1 MTELTDIPVTVTE
14 ALITNTPPSAQ
25 VMAIL
30 KELQSMLDILV
41 ETGDENYVDIRGLAL
56 MPGEIEKLK
65 QILGT
70 GEVDAI
76 IAALGPTHVTETSI
90 PGVWW
95 VTHKNAADEI
105 ISEFIEVTD
114 LPEILKTQHHDL
126 HAAPGRFKQLMSEI
140 IPES

>member
-1 MTELTDIPVTVTE
+1 MTELTDIPTTTE
-14 ALITNTPPSAQ
+14 AAVVTAPPSAQ

-30 KELQSMLDILV
+30 KELQGMLDVLV

-56 MPGEIEKLK
+56 MPGEIENLK

-90 PGVWW
+90 PGIWW

-126 HAAPGRFKQLMSEI
+126 HAAPGRFKQLLKAI
-140 IPES
+140 NPET

>member
-1 MTELTDIPVTVTE
+1 MTELTDIPVTATDAPV
-14 ALITNTPPSAQ
+14 ANTPPSAQ

-30 KELQSMLDILV
+30 KELQGMLDTLV

-56 MPGEIEKLK
+56 MPGEIENLKL
-65 QILGT
+65 ILGT
-70 GEVDAI
+70 GEVDAM

-90 PGVWW
+90 SGIWW

-126 HAAPGRFKQLMSEI
+126 HAAPGRFKQLLSAI
-140 IPES
+140 NPES

>member
-1 MTELTDIPVTVTE
+1 MTETIDIPATVTE
-14 ALITNTPPSAQ
+14 AVANNGLPSAQ

-30 KELQSMLDILV
+30 KELQTMLETLV
-41 ETGDENYVDIRGLAL
+41 QTGEHNYVDIRSIPLA
-56 MPGEIEKLK
+56 PGEMENLK
-65 QILGT
+65 QILGN

-76 IAALGPTHVTETSI
+76 ISALGPTHVTETSI
-90 PGVWW
+90 PGIWW
-95 VTHKNAADEI
+95 VTHNNAAEEI

-140 IPES
+140 NPES

>member
-1 MTELTDIPVTVTE
+1 MTELTDIPVIVTE
-14 ALITNTPPSAQ
+14 AAAHIGPPSTQ

-30 KELQSMLDILV
+30 QELQTMLETLL
-41 ETGDENYVDIRGLAL
+41 ETGDQNYVDIRSIPL
-56 MPGEIEKLK
+56 MPGEMENLK
-65 QILGT
+65 QILGS

-76 IAALGPTHVTETSI
+76 ISALGPTHVTETSI
-90 PGVWW
+90 PGIWW

-126 HAAPGRFKQLMSEI
+126 HAAPDRFKQRLNEI
-140 IPES
+140 NPES